1 MLEIFDNVTSA
12 NDDIDIGYITPD
24 IVAYFSDDVNI
35 NTINLNKHLDDNDD
49 EHNNGLKTMIHARLA
64 PWCNQ

>member
-24 IVAYFSDDVNI
+24 IVAYFSDNVNI

-49 EHNNGLKTMIHARLA
+49 EHNNDLKTMIHARLA